1 MWSRRRRAAP
11 SCGVLLVVATAC
23 VSCGGGGSSQPAN
36 GHDETVPLQVV
47 MNGDR
52 TLALVPITIKGQGP
66 FRFALDTG
74 ASSSA
79 VDRGLAHRLRL
90 QNTGDTIDLSGVTGS
105 ATVSVVLVRHWKV
118 GDVGLPTQR
127 LAAIDLGAARNG
139 QHLDGL
145 LGSDVLNDYASVTVD
160 YDDETLTLRR
170 H

>member
-1 MWSRRRRAAP
+1 VWSRRGRAAP
-11 SCGVLLVVATAC
+11 LCGVLLVAATAC
-23 VSCGGGGSSQPAN
+23 GGCVGGPSQPAN
-36 GHDETVPLQVV
+36 GRKETVPLQVV
-47 MNGDR
+47 KNGDR
-52 TLALVPITIKGQGP
+52 TLALVPITIKGHGP

-79 VDRGLAHRLRL
+79 VDRGLAHQLRL

-127 LAAIDLGAARNG
+127 LAALDLGPARNG

-160 YDDETLTLRR
+160 YDDETLTLRP